1 MNPFSEL
8 SGFLSAVKYRTPLP
22 VRESRQFYDGGYA
35 VCPRCRSTL
44 PRDYMHYCDR
54 CGQRLSWDRF

>member
-1 MNPFSEL
+1 MKILNAVRR
-8 SGFLSAVKYRTPLP
+8 FLDAAMYRKPLR
-22 VRESRQFYDGGYA
+22 VTDKQIFQDGCYA

-54 CGQRLSWDRF
+54 CGQYLSWDRF